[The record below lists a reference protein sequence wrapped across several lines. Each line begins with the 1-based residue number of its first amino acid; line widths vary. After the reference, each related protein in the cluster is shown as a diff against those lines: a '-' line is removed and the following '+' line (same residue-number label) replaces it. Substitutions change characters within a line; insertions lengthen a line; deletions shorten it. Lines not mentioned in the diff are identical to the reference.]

1 MKEKL
6 QKELIDAMKAHDK
19 KKIDVIKLVKAAV
32 QNEEINLK
40 KELSDDEVLSIITK
54 QVKMRKDAILEFEKA
69 SRNDLIESYNE
80 EIDILSEYLPK
91 SLTDEEAIK
100 IIEDAFSVVNPQ
112 AISDMGKNKEDL
124 NKIIDNLKNQL
135 LEIKKENESVKSE
148 KIEIQKE
155 LKKVNDENSNNGTN
169 LQKLEK
175 NQLILIQNMEKIT
188 QEKNEALNTIQ
199 QLKQTI
205 KKLNEQISISTS
217 EKNNLI

>member
-112 AISDMGKNKEDL
+112 AMSDMGKIMKEVSPKLKNRFDMGKAS
-124 NKIIDNLKNQL
+124 KIIKD
-135 LEIKKENESVKSE
+135 
-148 KIEIQKE
+148 
-155 LKKVNDENSNNGTN
+155 
-169 LQKLEK
+169 KLS
-175 NQLILIQNMEKIT
+175 
-188 QEKNEALNTIQ
+188 
-199 QLKQTI
+199 
-205 KKLNEQISISTS
+205 QI
-217 EKNNLI
+217 